1 MATLGTTFGIAGY
14 FMVGGEKKKVEA
26 SPPINAGS
34 KDEAN
39 FIEYVVDWKRSDSQM
54 LTIRKSRDF
63 LKSANS
69 GEQKAKH

>member
-14 FMVGGEKKKVEA
+14 FMAGGEKKKVEA

-39 FIEYVVDWKRSDSQM
+39 FIEYVVD
-54 LTIRKSRDF
+54 
-63 LKSANS
+63 
-69 GEQKAKH
+69 